1 MTPRNEI
8 LAELAEIGSGLG
20 NMPQAAPYRA
30 PEGYFEALPALVM
43 MRIKT
48 EYVQSAD
55 EETAIIS
62 PLLASLK
69 KESPLS
75 VPEGYF
81 EKLTANL
88 PAEEAKTKPARVIS
102 FRANRVFRVAAAAV
116 TVGLISLFAWMFL
129 QSPGVGNQYALK
141 QDTAADKQV
150 QQKIEG
156 MTDTDIATYLD
167 ANELT
172 TMEERD
178 VQVSDD
184 DVTLMLAEV
193 SDQELENYVELH
205 GTVKEKFN

>member
-1 MTPRNEI
+1 MTSRNEI
-8 LAELAEIGSGLG
+8 IAELAEIGSQLG
-20 NMPQAAPYRA
+20 NMPKTTPYRA
-30 PEGYFEALPALVM
+30 PEGYFEELPALIL

-48 EYVQSAD
+48 EHVQSAD

-81 EKLTANL
+81 ENLT
-88 PAEEAKTKPARVIS
+88 PQIPTKEKKAETARVIT
-102 FRANRVFRVAAAAV
+102 FRADRLFKYAAAAV
-116 TVGLISLFAWMFL
+116 SIGLISLFAWVFL
-129 QSPGVGNQYALK
+129 KTPGSDHQYAVNH
-141 QDTAADKQV
+141 DTAVDNQV

-156 MTDTDIATYLD
+156 MTDIDIATYLD
-167 ANELT
+167 INELT
-172 TMEERD
+172 TMESRD
-178 VQVSDD
+178 IQVPDD

-193 SDQELENYVELH
+193 SDQELENYLKTH